1 MSENSSGRSKRP
13 GPCCS
18 RRSSGYDCQAGD
30 ARPFAKFRKLGS
42 YILNP
47 AKVPQSPSP
56 PSGSEWRRTTDYILD
71 IAGGGSRT
79 EGVRITNCAS
89 VETEWAIREIE
100 LTQSM
105 NQRAKGSRTYHLV
118 VSFPAG
124 ERPTQEQLIDIENE
138 LCAAIGLG
146 GHQRISAVHTDT
158 DHLHIHVAI
167 NQIHPQTHNCVE
179 PWYDKAKLMK
189 ACERLE
195 VKHGLQRTYHGKSVE
210 AGRLSDGAVAM
221 EQHRGVQSLQSWI
234 RQEALPHIG
243 PALEKAQCWQDA
255 HALLARYDLEIQPR
269 GAGLVIKTRRGSARV
284 KASSIDRAWSAKALI
299 GRLGAFVPPDPAIKL
314 PRKQRSYRRRA
325 VHTGD
330 DVNRLWTEY
339 QQARQ
344 DAIGKR
350 QTALATIDQHI
361 RQRRQAI
368 YDWYSGRLDDVHN
381 YRGLTKLG
389 KESEFNTLKLQF
401 ATKRANLDQA
411 ANNQRAHAKLLNRPP
426 SWIGFLRE
434 RSAGGDAA
442 ARSALQKQEQRFLAA
457 MQAHLKAQ
465 ISTDA
470 EVQEQILRELKPE
483 PRPEGKIAYRFRD
496 GGVLRYGSEGDFYF
510 ERMSPF
516 ALVFG
521 LHLNVNSGPFR
532 PLNPFGGAQEL
543 IVMAVAGYA
552 LQSTFADPALEKDR
566 QRLRSLAEGDANFAA
581 ALTYIVEYQASVAE
595 RDGYFPCLVWEPG
608 HAGPAT
614 LERLVTL
621 RNGARAAVLRRETT
635 LMVKVCDDGD
645 LAALQALQGKPVTVA
660 VDGQVSSATDS
671 RTEIQPL
678 TKRRWFRLA

>member
-1 MSENSSGRSKRP
+1 MIAKRVMR
-13 GPCCS
+13 GPS
-18 RRSSGYDCQAGD
+18 
-30 ARPFAKFRKLGS
+30 AKFRKLGS

-47 AKVPQSPSP
+47 AKIPQSPSP
-56 PSGSEWRRTTDYILD
+56 PPSSEWRRTTDYILD

-79 EGVRITNCAS
+79 VGVRITNCAS

-124 ERPTQEQLIDIENE
+124 ERPTEEQLIDIENE
-138 LCAAIGLG
+138 LGAAIGLG
-146 GHQRISAVHTDT
+146 SHQRISAVHTDT

-167 NQIHPQTHNCVE
+167 NQIHPQTYNCVE

-210 AGRLSDGAVAM
+210 SGRMSAGAVAM

-255 HALLARYDLEIQPR
+255 HALLARYDLEILPR
-269 GAGLVIKTRRGSARV
+269 GAGLIIKTRRGPARV
-284 KASSIDRAWSAKALI
+284 KASSIDRALSAKSLTA
-299 GRLGAFVPPDPAIKL
+299 RLGAFVPPDPTRKL

-344 DAIGKR
+344 DAIAKR
-350 QTALATIDQHI
+350 RTVLAEIDQRI
-361 RQRRQAI
+361 RQRRQVI
-368 YDWYSGRLDDVHN
+368 YDWYSDRRDDIHG

-389 KESEFNTLKLQF
+389 RESEFNSLELEFVTDLAK
-401 ATKRANLDQA
+401 LDQEVK
-411 ANNQRAHAKLLNRPP
+411 NERARARRVNTPP

-434 RSAGGDAA
+434 RSASGDPA
-442 ARSALQKQEQRFLAA
+442 ARSALQKQEQRFRAA
-457 MQAHLKAQ
+457 MEAHLKGTG
-465 ISTDA
+465 STDA
-470 EVQEQILRELKPE
+470 EVQEQILKELKPE
-483 PRPEGKIAYRFRD
+483 PRPEGKTAYRFRD
-496 GGVLRYGSEGDFYF
+496 GGAVVAGGAGRFEF

-516 ALVFG
+516 ALIFG
-521 LHLNVNSGPFR
+521 LNLDVATR
-532 PLNPFGGAQEL
+532 PSHPMPVYGGGDGQRL
-543 IVMAVAGYA
+543 MVMAATAYA
-552 LQSTFADPALEKDR
+552 VPIIFADPDLEQECR
-566 QRLRSLAEGDANFAA
+566 RLRSMAGCDSNFAA
-581 ALTYIVEYQASVAE
+581 ALIYVVEHQASVAA
-595 RDGYFPCLVWEPG
+595 RDGYFACLVWESV

-614 LERLVTL
+614 LERFVTL
-621 RNGARAAVLRRETT
+621 RNRARAAVLRRETT
-635 LMVKVCDDGD
+635 LMVKLCDDGD
-645 LAALQALQGKPVTVA
+645 LAALEALQGKLVSVA
-660 VDGQVSSATDS
+660 NDGHVSLTIDS
-671 RTEIQPL
+671 RSEMQPL
-678 TKRRWFRLA
+678 SKRRWFRLG